1 MGNPGRGPPFTIYHL
16 PSITFRNTLISG
28 VRMRVRVAA
37 LLAPALVLLAAF
49 RSDPVPSSAPV
60 LRVVKSPTCGCCQ
73 AWVDYMKA
81 QGFTVTVE
89 NRESFTQ
96 LKRDNGVTAELE
108 SCHTGFIEG
117 LVIEGHV
124 PADLVRKLLRD
135 KPNGVKGVA
144 VPGMPRGSPGMEAPV
159 HDRYT
164 VYTFD
169 ARGRKTAYA
178 QR

>member
-1 MGNPGRGPPFTIYHL
+1 M
-16 PSITFRNTLISG
+16 FRSPQLSEAQMKI
-28 VRMRVRVAA
+28 RFAA
-37 LLAPALVLLAAF
+37 MLAPVFVLLVAF
-49 RSDPVPSSAPV
+49 RSDPVPAAAPV
-60 LRVVKSPTCGCCQ
+60 LHVVKSPTCGCCQ

-89 NRESFTQ
+89 NRETFTQ
-96 LKRDNGVTAELE
+96 LKRQNGVTAELE
-108 SCHTGFIEG
+108 SCHTAFVDG
-117 LVIEGHV
+117 LVVEGHV
-124 PADLVRKLLRD
+124 PADLVKKLLRD

-169 ARGRKTAYA
+169 AAGRKTAYA

>member
-1 MGNPGRGPPFTIYHL
+1 MKARFAAI
-16 PSITFRNTLISG
+16 
-28 VRMRVRVAA
+28 VAP
-37 LLAPALVLLAAF
+37 LLVLLAAF
-49 RSDPVPSSAPV
+49 RSDPVPASAPV

-108 SCHTGFIEG
+108 SCHTGFVDG
-117 LVIEGHV
+117 LVVEGHV

-135 KPNGVKGVA
+135 KPAGVKGVA
-144 VPGMPRGSPGMEAPV
+144 VPGMPRGSPGMDASV

-169 ARGRKTAYA
+169 AAGRKTAYA

>member
-1 MGNPGRGPPFTIYHL
+1 MKARF
-16 PSITFRNTLISG
+16 
-28 VRMRVRVAA
+28 A
-37 LLAPALVLLAAF
+37 LLIAPLVVLLAAF
-49 RSDPVPSSAPV
+49 RSDPVPSTAPV
-60 LRVVKSPTCGCCQ
+60 LHVVKTATCGCCQ

-89 NRESFTQ
+89 NRESLTSF
-96 LKRDNGVTAELE
+96 KRQHGVTAELE
-108 SCHTGFIEG
+108 SCHTGVIDG

-124 PADLVRKLLRD
+124 PADLVKKLLRE
-135 KPNGVKGVA
+135 KPAGVKGVA
-144 VPGMPRGSPGMEAPV
+144 VPGMPRGSPGMDAPV

-169 ARGRKTAYA
+169 AAGRKTAYA